1 MIESMILAVCLF
13 GAASAGVIAFLA
25 FVIELA
31 LTNEGDE

>member
-1 MIESMILAVCLF
+1 MIDMMLLAFLAF
-13 GAASAGVIAFLA
+13 GMASAGVIAFLA